1 MEAYPPAFP
10 QKGRGAVSNAT
21 ARFERER
28 REPIDDGW
36 SRTGAEDEED
46 EPPRLKTTVT
56 IDSSRTVIARNDSP
70 DLGFDRS
77 VNPYRGC
84 EHGCI
89 YCYARP
95 SHAFL
100 GLSPGLDFESR
111 LLAKPAAPQLLA
123 QELAK
128 PGYTAEPLALGSNTD
143 PYQPIER
150 EMRITRG
157 ILEVL
162 RDFNHPLTIT
172 TKSALVLRDL
182 DILAPMAELGLAQVG
197 ISLTTLH
204 PALARKMEPRAP
216 RPRRRLEAIRALS
229 LAGVP
234 TAVMAAPMIPG
245 LNDSE
250 LERILEA
257 AAEAG
262 ASSASYVLLRLPL
275 EIKDLFR
282 EWLEAHVPER
292 AKHVLSLVR
301 ATRGGRLNDA
311 NFGSRFR
318 GEGPYAELMRTRFK
332 LARKRLGLERRNW
345 RADCSRFRVP
355 PRAGDQ
361 LKLL

>member
-1 MEAYPPAFP
+1 MDAPLPDLP
-10 QKGRGAVSNAT
+10 RKGRGAISNAT
-21 ARFERER
+21 PRFEPQRKVR
-28 REPIDDGW
+28 IDDGW
-36 SRTGAEDEED
+36 GSAAGEDEE
-46 EPPRLKTTVT
+46 EPPRLATTVT
-56 IDSSRTVIARNDSP
+56 IDASRTVIARNESP
-70 DLGFDRS
+70 DIGFDRS

-100 GLSPGLDFESR
+100 GLSPGLDFETR
-111 LLAKPAAPQLLA
+111 LVAKPAAPALLA
-123 QELAK
+123 EELRK
-128 PGYTAEPLALGSNTD
+128 PGYRVEPLALGSNTD

-150 EMRITRG
+150 EMKITRG

-162 RDFNHPLTIT
+162 SAFNHPLTIT
-172 TKSALVLRDL
+172 TKSVLVLRDL
-182 DILAPMAELGLAQVG
+182 DILAPMAARGLVQVG
-197 ISLTTLH
+197 ISVTTLD
-204 PALARKMEPRAP
+204 PALARSMEPRAP
-216 RPRRRLEAIRALS
+216 APRRRLAAIRSLS
-229 LAGVP
+229 EAGIP
-234 TAVMAAPMIPG
+234 TAVMAAPMIPA

-262 ASSASYVLLRLPL
+262 ATAASYVLLRLPL
-275 EIKDLFR
+275 EIKDLFS
-282 EWLEAHVPER
+282 EWLTAHAPAR

-301 ATRGGRLNDA
+301 AVRGGRLNDP

-318 GEGPYAELMRTRFK
+318 GEGPYAELIRTRFK

-345 RADCSRFRVP
+345 RPDCSQFKPP